1 MEEGESTYPSR
12 QSGSADDRPPPL
24 SIVLSN
30 ALSSQQSSLVLFY
43 ASIQNT
49 IYPTRTPKKSRM
61 MTIEKPV
68 TVAQHIKTAP
78 MVLRAR
84 TVVGGKTGWS
94 TMCWCEV
101 LEGGGK
107 DKGGKPE
114 MEKQEVA
121 EQEHQ
126 EKETRE
132 DSEQNL
138 DQRLAVAP
146 MSTPLSLVIF
156 QPVPSECAKLGLDPR
171 IFSLKPPSQS
181 VAYEIGVWG
190 PWTTSTLDL
199 DVAELERE
207 GEAEG
212 GGGGVQKV
220 IFASR
225 YLVTE
230 L

>member
-1 MEEGESTYPSR
+1 
-12 QSGSADDRPPPL
+12 
-24 SIVLSN
+24 
-30 ALSSQQSSLVLFY
+30 
-43 ASIQNT
+43 
-49 IYPTRTPKKSRM
+49 M

-84 TVVGGKTGWS
+84 RVVDGKTGWS
-94 TMCWCEV
+94 IMCWCEV
-101 LEGGGK
+101 QEGGAK
-107 DKGGKPE
+107 EKGGKPE
-114 MEKQEVA
+114 MEKQG
-121 EQEHQ
+121 Q
-126 EKETRE
+126 EKEE
-132 DSEQNL
+132 QEGSEVNE

-181 VAYEIGVWG
+181 VTYEIGVWG

-199 DVAELERE
+199 GVAESEE
-207 GEAEG
+207 QGETEG